1 MDTFFVTSEQV
12 TVTTVG
18 ELREALRALP
28 GDLPIFSGGSND
40 TPYIGIL
47 METALWRNT
56 DRKSRSVVLFENT
69 GTSEG

>member
-18 ELREALRALP
+18 ELRALP
-28 GDLPIFSGGSND
+28 GDLPIFSGGAND

-47 METALWRNT
+47 METAL
-56 DRKSRSVVLFENT
+56 
-69 GTSEG
+69 